1 MVNISPVALEVLDK
15 LEDELK
21 EAMMRRDNGVNL
33 EEGIL
38 EFGNI
43 FFKHFSPRPF
53 PCMYRR
59 IGLFQ
64 LLEVNVLESLA
75 RANI

>member
-15 LEDELK
+15 LEDKLK
-21 EAMMRRDNGVNL
+21 EAMMRRDNGINI

-43 FFKHFSPRPF
+43 F
-53 PCMYRR
+53 
-59 IGLFQ
+59 
-64 LLEVNVLESLA
+64 
-75 RANI
+75 